1 VSAGAQAA
9 TELGTGDVEGL
20 DASGDLINGAVL
32 VGVGE
37 VGNHLELDDLDAELV
52 LVLLDG
58 VLGIVRAVE
67 VLTLGV
73 GTRTSVVTADNEVG
87 GTMVLTDDGVP
98 DGLTGTTHTH
108 SQTEQTQNGH
118 AVGVTGEESLVGADT
133 GEVVNVTG
141 LGETD
146 NGVDQ
151 DIGLARAGRAD
162 GKLAVSTV
170 HRVTSLESND
180 TGPAQLVE
188 VDAQL
193 RGSV

>member
-1 VSAGAQAA
+1 
-9 TELGTGDVEGL
+9 
-20 DASGDLINGAVL
+20 
-32 VGVGE
+32 
-37 VGNHLELDDLDAELV
+37 
-52 LVLLDG
+52 
-58 VLGIVRAVE
+58 
-67 VLTLGV
+67 
-73 GTRTSVVTADNEVG
+73 
-87 GTMVLTDDGVP
+87 MVLTDDGVP

-118 AVGVTGEESLVGADT
+118 AVRVTGEESLVGADT

-146 NGVDQ
+146 DGVDQ
-151 DIGLARAGRAD
+151 DVSLARAGRAD
-162 GKLAVSTV
+162 GKLTVSTV
-170 HRVTSLESND
+170 HGVTGLESDD